1 MKPSEGATVIGQS
14 IIIHGE
20 LSGSEDLFLDGTIDG
35 TLRFPGNRLTVG
47 PNARVLAEIHA
58 QEIIIFGHVTG
69 NVYASGRVDLRQSAS
84 LIGDISASRLSIEE
98 NATIRGRADLTGD
111 AVPLSSNSTGV
122 EAQVT
127 PSTTASLA

>member
-1 MKPSEGATVIGQS
+1 MKPAEGATVIGQS
-14 IIIHGE
+14 IVIHGE

-98 NATIRGRADLTGD
+98 NATIRGRADLTG
-111 AVPLSSNSTGV
+111 AAAPSSSNSADVQTHT
-122 EAQVT
+122 T
-127 PSTTASLA
+127 PSTASLA